1 MRRKTVVITS
11 LAAAAVAVIVLSV
24 YIVAKGPTGS
34 ATSAPA
40 TTSAPSAPSAAS
52 PAVPSAAASPTIYAI
67 LPTMANFAGMAQSGH
82 AAVAVAV
89 AIHGNKAI
97 AYICNGPTVSSWFEG
112 TASGRTLEL
121 TGENHAQLSL
131 TIDSA
136 GMMSGGI
143 IVHDT
148 SFKVSMLPMV
158 HDPAGLYEATAMVHG
173 HMVKAG
179 WIVLSNGTQIGSIL
193 INPAGSAP
201 TVIPAPPLDL
211 AADTATYD
219 GVVLHAD
226 DIDGISGSGF

>member
-1 MRRKTVVITS
+1 MRRKTVLITS
-11 LAAAAVAVIVLSV
+11 LAAAAVAVIVLSA
-24 YIVAKGPTGS
+24 YIVAKGQTGS

-40 TTSAPSAPSAAS
+40 TTSAPSAAS
-52 PAVPSAAASPTIYAI
+52 PAAPSAAASPTVYAI
-67 LPTMANFAGMAQSGH
+67 LPAMANFAGMAQSGH
-82 AAVAVAV
+82 AAVAV

-121 TGENHAQLSL
+121 TGENHAQLRL
-131 TIDSA
+131 TIDSS

-143 IVHDT
+143 TVHDT
-148 SFKVSMLPMV
+148 NFTISMLPMV

-201 TVIPAPPLDL
+201 TVISAPPLDL